1 MKTSHLGI
9 RERTT
14 VGIALSRARSDWT
27 LSPTAYLGCYT
38 DAMKKLAIGCGVV
51 LLLAGVVTAGV
62 GYYVYRQASSM
73 FAQLRELDRL
83 PEIERNVRVQ
93 TTYTPPASGELTVSQ
108 VERLVKVQESVRQ
121 RLGQRFADLDAKY
134 KTLIDKKEATAADV
148 PALLGAYR
156 DMAAAW
162 MEAKRSQV
170 DGLNSVDMSLAEY
183 KWIREQTY
191 RALGV
196 PYMDL
201 DVSKIVEHIRSGRGN
216 VEPAQIGGSI
226 GPSGPESNR
235 KIIEAYKKRLEE
247 NLALAAFGL

>member
-1 MKTSHLGI
+1 
-9 RERTT
+9 
-14 VGIALSRARSDWT
+14 
-27 LSPTAYLGCYT
+27 
-38 DAMKKLAIGCGVV
+38 MKKLAIGCGVV
-51 LLLAGVVTAGV
+51 LLLLGIVGAGV

-83 PEIERNVRVQ
+83 PEIERGVRVQ
-93 TTYTPPASGELTVSQ
+93 STYTPPTSGELTVSQ
-108 VERLVKVQESVRQ
+108 VERLVKVQELVRQ
-121 RLGQRFADLDAKY
+121 RLGQRFAELEAKD
-134 KTLIDKKEATAADV
+134 KTLIDKDRKEATAADV

-170 DGLNSVDMSLAEY
+170 DALNTVEMSLAEY
-183 KWIREQTY
+183 KWIREQIY

-201 DVSKIVEHIRSGRGN
+201 DVSKIVEQIRSGRTN
-216 VEPAQIGGSI
+216 VEPGQIGGSI

-235 KIIEAYKKRLEE
+235 KLIEPYKKRLEE
-247 NLALAAFGL
+247 NLPLASFGL

>member
-1 MKTSHLGI
+1 
-9 RERTT
+9 
-14 VGIALSRARSDWT
+14 
-27 LSPTAYLGCYT
+27 
-38 DAMKKLAIGCGVV
+38 MKKLAIGCGVV
-51 LLLAGVVTAGV
+51 LLLLGIVGAGV

-83 PEIERNVRVQ
+83 PEIERAVRVQ
-93 TTYTPPASGELTVSQ
+93 STYTPPTSGELTVAQ
-108 VERLVKVQESVRQ
+108 VERLIKVQELVRQ
-121 RLGQRFADLDAKY
+121 RLGQRFAELEAKY
-134 KTLIDKKEATAADV
+134 KTLIDKDKKEATAADV

-170 DGLNSVDMSLAEY
+170 DALNTVEMSLAEY

-201 DVSKIVEHIRSGRGN
+201 DVSKIVEQIRSGRTN

-235 KIIEAYKKRLEE
+235 KLIEPYKKRLEE
-247 NLALAAFGL
+247 NLPLAAFGL

>member
-1 MKTSHLGI
+1 
-9 RERTT
+9 
-14 VGIALSRARSDWT
+14 
-27 LSPTAYLGCYT
+27 
-38 DAMKKLAIGCGVV
+38 MKKLAIGCGVV

-235 KIIEAYKKRLEE
+235 KIIEAYRKRLEE

>member
-1 MKTSHLGI
+1 
-9 RERTT
+9 
-14 VGIALSRARSDWT
+14 
-27 LSPTAYLGCYT
+27 
-38 DAMKKLAIGCGVV
+38 MKKLAIGCGVV
-51 LLLAGVVTAGV
+51 LVLVGIVTAGV

-83 PEIERNVRVQ
+83 PEIERGVRVQ
-93 TTYTPPASGELTVSQ
+93 STYTPPASGELTVAQ
-108 VERLVKVQESVRQ
+108 VERLVKVQEGVRQ
-121 RLGQRFADLDAKY
+121 RLGQRFAELEAKY

-170 DGLNSVDMSLAEY
+170 DALNSVDMSLAEY

-196 PYMDL
+196 PYMDF

-216 VEPAQIGGSI
+216 VEPGQIGGAI
-226 GPSGPESNR
+226 GPSGPENNR
-235 KIIEAYKKRLEE
+235 KIIEPFKKRLEE
-247 NLALAAFGL
+247 NLPLASFGL

>member
-1 MKTSHLGI
+1 
-9 RERTT
+9 
-14 VGIALSRARSDWT
+14 
-27 LSPTAYLGCYT
+27 
-38 DAMKKLAIGCGVV
+38 MKKLAIGCAVVLVLLGVV
-51 LLLAGVVTAGV
+51 AAGV

-83 PEIERNVRVQ
+83 PEIERGVRVQ
-93 TTYTPPASGELTVSQ
+93 STYTPPASGELTVVQ
-108 VERLVKVQESVRQ
+108 VERLVKVQETVRQ
-121 RLGQRFADLDAKY
+121 RLGQRFTELEAKY

-170 DGLNSVDMSLAEY
+170 DALNTVDMSLAEY

-196 PYMDL
+196 PYMDF
-201 DVSKIVEHIRSGRGN
+201 DVSRIIEHIRSGRAN
-216 VEPAQIGGSI
+216 IEPGQIGGSI
-226 GPSGPESNR
+226 GPSGPDSNR
-235 KIIEAYKKRLEE
+235 KIIEPYKKRLEE
-247 NLALAAFGL
+247 NLPLASFGL